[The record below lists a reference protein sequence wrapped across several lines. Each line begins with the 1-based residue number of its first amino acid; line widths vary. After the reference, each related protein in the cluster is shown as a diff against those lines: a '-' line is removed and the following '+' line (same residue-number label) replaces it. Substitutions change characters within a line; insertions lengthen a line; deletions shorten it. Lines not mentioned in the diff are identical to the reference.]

1 MIKFIPVK
9 TEDSR
14 YAFVENLLHE
24 SFPEGERRE
33 DARQRYNVDN
43 NPLFT
48 TYLINDEEADISVGV
63 ITVWRFKKFCYV
75 EHLATSPNIRNK
87 GYGNKI
93 IRTLLDGCKDIT
105 VVLEVELPEDEM
117 SKRRIGF
124 YERNGFRL
132 CTKDYLQPPY
142 RLGGKPIPMYL
153 MFSGCESI
161 DEDFENIKAEIY
173 SNVYGV

>member
-9 TEDSR
+9 TKDSR
-14 YAFVENLLHE
+14 YAFIENLLHE

-48 TYLINDEEADISVGV
+48 TYLINDEETDISVGV
-63 ITVWRFKKFCYV
+63 ITVWRFKNFCYV

-153 MFSGCESI
+153 MFSGCETI

>member
-14 YAFVENLLHE
+14 YAFIENLLHE

-33 DARQRYNVDN
+33 DGRQRYNVDN

-132 CTKDYLQPPY
+132 CTKNYLQPPY

-161 DEDFENIKAEIY
+161 DEYFENIKAEIY

>member
-14 YAFVENLLHE
+14 YAFIENLLHE

-33 DARQRYNVDN
+33 DDRQRYNVDN

-75 EHLATSPNIRNK
+75 EHLATYPNIRNK

-105 VVLEVELPEDEM
+105 VVLEVEMPEDEM

-132 CTKDYLQPPY
+132 CTKNYLQPPY

>member
-14 YAFVENLLHE
+14 YAFIENLLHE

-33 DARQRYNVDN
+33 DSRQRYNVDN

-48 TYLINDEEADISVGV
+48 TYLINDEEADICVGV

-132 CTKDYLQPPY
+132 CTKNYLQPPY

>member
-14 YAFVENLLHE
+14 YAFIENLLHE

-33 DARQRYNVDN
+33 DSRQRYNVDN
-43 NPLFT
+43 NSLFT

-63 ITVWRFKKFCYV
+63 ITVWKFKKFCYV

-142 RLGGKPIPMYL
+142 SLGGKPIPMYL

-161 DEDFENIKAEIY
+161 DEDFENIKVEIY

>member
-9 TEDSR
+9 IEDSR
-14 YAFVENLLHE
+14 YAFIEKLLHE

-33 DARQRYNVDN
+33 DDRQRYNVDN

-132 CTKDYLQPPY
+132 CTKNYLQPPY

>member
-14 YAFVENLLHE
+14 YAFIENLLHE

-33 DARQRYNVDN
+33 DDRQRYNVDN

-48 TYLINDEEADISVGV
+48 TYLINDEEADICVGV

-105 VVLEVELPEDEM
+105 VILEVELPEDEM

-142 RLGGKPIPMYL
+142 SLGGKPIPMYL

-161 DEDFENIKAEIY
+161 DEDFENIKVEIY